1 MLRDPPD
8 IVSEAGQVPLE
19 FDARSFRVRSTATEA
34 CSFACGDVVIAT
46 VVTRA
51 GLENHLRQSAGDGS
65 KFVVC
70 SRFGTTVSGKRT
82 TSLFYQE
89 HSVDRVS
96 QEDGI
101 EFTDNDSSRRT
112 KPGRNC
118 RSRNS
123 RHPEEGFRLAQFPK
137 HGTERIGELS
147 ASECMVNPRQADFG
161 AGSVD
166 VGRFF
171 LCSFVRDQ
179 AMNTT
184 LSRT

>member
-46 VVTRA
+46 VGTRT
-51 GLENHLRQSAGDGS
+51 GLENYLRRSAGEDRN
-65 KFVVC
+65 FALF

-112 KPGRNC
+112 EPGRNC
-118 RSRNS
+118 RSLNS
-123 RHPEEGFRLAQFPK
+123 RQPEEGFRFAQFPK
-137 HGTERIGELS
+137 HGTERIERLN
-147 ASECMVNPRQADFG
+147 ASECRVNPRQADLG
-161 AGSVD
+161 TGSVD
-166 VGRFF
+166 VGQFF
-171 LCSFVRDQ
+171 LRSFVRDQ

-184 LSRT
+184 LSRI